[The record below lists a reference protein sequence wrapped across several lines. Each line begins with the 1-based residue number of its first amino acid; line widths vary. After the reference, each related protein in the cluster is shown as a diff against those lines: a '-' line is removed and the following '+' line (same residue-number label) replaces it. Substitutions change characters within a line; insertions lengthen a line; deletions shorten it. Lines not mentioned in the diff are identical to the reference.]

1 MTVTGIYG
9 GSFNPIHNGHTAL
22 AAELCRRREV
32 DELWFVVSPHNPLK
46 PDTGLLDDRARLHM
60 ARMAVQG
67 NPQLQVCDIEFH
79 LPRPSFMVHTL
90 EVLRQRYPDRRFVL
104 VIGADNWLVFD
115 RWHRSEDILRHH
127 SLLIYPRDG
136 YPVDG
141 RMLPACVRL
150 TETPRI
156 DISSTQIR
164 RAVAAGRDISEWVC
178 PAVADEIERMG
189 YYRQQV

>member
-9 GSFNPIHNGHTAL
+9 GSFNPIHNGHTTL
-22 AAELCRRREV
+22 AADLCHRQEV

-46 PDTGLLDDRARLHM
+46 PDTGLLDDQARLRM

-67 NPQLQVCDIEFH
+67 NPQLHVCDVEFH

-90 EVLRQRYPDRRFVL
+90 EVLRRRYPDRRFVL

-115 RWHRSEDILRHH
+115 RWHRAGDILRHH
-127 SLLIYPRDG
+127 SLLVYPRSG

-141 RMLPACVRL
+141 RTLPPHVRL
-150 TETPRI
+150 TDTPYI

-164 RAVAAGRDISEWVC
+164 QAVAAGRDITEWVC
-178 PAVADEIERMG
+178 PAVADEIRRMG
-189 YYRQQV
+189 YYK